1 VFVDVF
7 PGWVE
12 TFPTKQETAT
22 MVAKKTLK
30 EKLPEVWSAQG
41 YWIEQWSCFVS

>member
-12 TFPTKQETAT
+12 TFPTKQEIAT
-22 MVAKKTLK
+22 VVAKEIL
-30 EKLPEVWSAQG
+30 EENFPEVRSA
-41 YWIEQWSCFVS
+41 